1 MAGTTDTVKAKLTPG
16 EFVIRKEAVDMI
28 GVPMLN
34 KLNNMPEEGGHS
46 AIDNIINMATLSNMK
61 MMYGGG
67 MVKPNY
73 AGGGMVQQYG
83 HGGKVDKMMGYKH
96 GGKVNQGL
104 KPVPKNNP
112 GLGKLPEMVRN
123 RMGYMQEGGEVQDN
137 TATNIMNLLALN
149 DMVER
154 APQYSMFDAD
164 SRGGV
169 LSEEDILGISEG
181 NFIPAAGILSKGYA
195 GIFGSGNVTL
205 SKIKKL
211 LMSDRFNRGGEG
223 SMLRQLSKQSPTMSD
238 FVRNVSRTG
247 NEELA
252 DRYARKLLKEAKD
265 VYKKSYQE
273 GGMVEDSLME
283 MMGGG
288 MVNKK
293 NKMMGYQDGGTVG
306 PPVPPEMMGRAMN
319 QRLSDSIDMR
329 MANPEMYQGS
339 SLGSVVRQQ
348 AKDLQQSIMQDTAM
362 KAKKSLDLIKLMNI
376 LREGGEG
383 VSLDSVLNSPMPVN
397 NMADSTRMR
406 DLEQFLK
413 MQQMQRAPQ

>member
-34 KLNNMPEEGGHS
+34 KLNDMPEEGGHS

-104 KPVPKNNP
+104 KPVPKSNP

-123 RMGYMQEGGEVQDN
+123 RMGYMQEGGEVIDYLDTAGLYNRFLLEGGKDAIPQRELLLYQALQSPSTNRESYLDLYDSFRKNN
-137 TATNIMNLLALN
+137 TNRNFMKDASITSALLN
-149 DMVER
+149 QSGME
-154 APQYSMFDAD
+154 
-164 SRGGV
+164 
-169 LSEEDILGISEG
+169 GISESDSLKLVKS
-181 NFIPAAGILSKGYA
+181 LSP
-195 GIFGSGNVTL
+195 
-205 SKIKKL
+205 
-211 LMSDRFNRGGEG
+211 EG
-223 SMLRQLSKQSPTMSD
+223 KRLYDALYSENGMQH
-238 FVRNVSRTG
+238 
-247 NEELA
+247 
-252 DRYARKLLKEAKD
+252 
-265 VYKKSYQE
+265 
-273 GGMVEDSLME
+273 GGMVQDSLMG

-329 MANPEMYQGS
+329 QANPEMYQGS
-339 SLGSVVRQQ
+339 SVGSVRQQ
-348 AKDLQQSIMQDTAM
+348 AKNLQQSIMQDTAM

-383 VSLDSVLNSPMPVN
+383 VPLDSVLNSPMPVN